1 MIPVRPSGEGRAA
14 VIGLGARGR
23 AAARALAA
31 GGMAVSGWDED
42 EAARSLAARAGL
54 VIEDPTLRDWG
65 DLAALVID
73 DVSRL
78 DGPDNGPDNSP
89 VNGPVALARIT
100 GTPVFT
106 ELGLF
111 ARALSG
117 ARGARAAL
125 VVGGDAAGAAAELA
139 AFCLSRCGLDVRHGG
154 AGTALFDAPPLRAGS
169 VTLIAAS
176 AGECAAA
183 PDFHANALL
192 VMADAA
198 ISHSDLEALAARV
211 SGPVLLDMDAA
222 DAGARLAALR
232 RGGVDRARLIA
243 CSGRMVLG
251 DGVYLLG
258 GRLHDARPGAP
269 RRPLRVAAPG
279 VAALP
284 AGLIAGAA
292 GLALALGA
300 DPDALEA
307 ALTDFPGAHGWG
319 QRLKSLGEVQLIDFG
334 GAQSPKAALSALTK
348 DKLAWWIADAGVDA
362 DELLAALPGALPGV
376 ILPGPDAR
384 TARRLAP
391 RIACRQADSLDDA
404 LARGLHA
411 AALSGGPAQ
420 LLYAPSTR
428 CGPEERLAR
437 SHEFAAALE
446 RLTGLI
452 RKGHAA

>member
-1 MIPVRPSGEGRAA
+1 MIPVRPSAEGRAA
-14 VIGLGARGR
+14 VIGLGVRGR

-42 EAARSLAARAGL
+42 EGARSMAARAGV

-65 DLAALVID
+65 DLTALVVD

-78 DGPDNGPDNSP
+78 EGPDNGPDKSP
-89 VNGPVALARIT
+89 AALARVT

-111 ARALSG
+111 AHALSS

-125 VVGGDAAGAAAELA
+125 VVGGDAAAAAAELTA
-139 AFCLSRCGLDVRHGG
+139 LCLARCGLDVRHGG
-154 AGTALFDAPPLRAGS
+154 AGIALFDAPPLRAGS
-169 VTLIAAS
+169 ITLIAAS
-176 AGECAAA
+176 PDECAAA

-198 ISHSDLEALAARV
+198 ISHSDLESLAARV
-211 SGPVLLDMDAA
+211 SGPVLLDMDAR

-269 RRPLRVAAPG
+269 RRPLHAAGPG
-279 VAALP
+279 LAGLAP
-284 AGLIAGAA
+284 GLIAGAGA
-292 GLALALGA
+292 LALALGSE
-300 DPDALEA
+300 PDALEA
-307 ALTDFPGAHGWG
+307 AMAFFPGLKGW
-319 QRLKSLGEVQLIDFG
+319 RNAVTSLGRVLVFDY
-334 GAQSPKAALSALTK
+334 GAAQDPKMALAGFTDAAPI
-348 DKLAWWIADAGVDA
+348 WWIAHAGMDAA
-362 DELLAALPGALPGV
+362 ELPETMPPALKGV
-376 ILPGPDAR
+376 ILTGSDAR
-384 TARRLAP
+384 AARRLAP

-404 LARGLHA
+404 LARALHA
-411 AALSGGPAQ
+411 AALSGADARI
-420 LLYAPSTR
+420 LYAPSTR

-437 SHEFAAALE
+437 SQTFRVALDK
-446 RLTGLI
+446 LTGLI

>member
-1 MIPVRPSGEGRAA
+1 MIPVRPSAEGRAA

-42 EAARSLAARAGL
+42 EGARALAARAGV
-54 VIEDPTLRDWG
+54 VIEDPTMRDWG
-65 DLAALVID
+65 DLSALVID

-78 DGPDNGPDNSP
+78 GSPDNGPDNSP
-89 VNGPVALARIT
+89 AALARVT

-106 ELGLF
+106 ELSLF
-111 ARALSG
+111 ARAHSG
-117 ARGARAAL
+117 VSGARAAL

-139 AFCLSRCGLDVRHGG
+139 ALCLSRCGLDVRRGG

-169 VTLIAAS
+169 ITLIAAS
-176 AGECAAA
+176 PDECAAA
-183 PDFHANALL
+183 PELAAHALL
-192 VMADAA
+192 VMAGAA
-198 ISHSDLEALAARV
+198 ISAPDLEALAARI
-211 SGPVLLDMDAA
+211 SGPVLLDMDAS

-243 CSGRMVLG
+243 CSGRMALG

-258 GRLHDARPGAP
+258 GRLHDARTGAP
-269 RRPLRVAAPG
+269 RRPLRVAGPG
-279 VAALP
+279 AAALTP
-284 AGLIAGAA
+284 GLIAGAA

-300 DPDALEA
+300 EPDAVESG
-307 ALTDFPGAHGWG
+307 LTAFPGATGWG
-319 QRLKSLGEVQLIDFG
+319 KPLKSVGSVQLIDFG
-334 GAQSPKAALSALTK
+334 GAQSPEAALSALTG
-348 DKLAWWIADAGVDA
+348 DAPAWWIADAGVDA
-362 DELLAALPGALPGV
+362 DDLPTTLPGALRGV
-376 ILPGPDAR
+376 ILPGRDAR
-384 TARRLAP
+384 AARRLAP
-391 RIACRQADSLDDA
+391 HIACRQADSLDDA

-437 SHEFAAALE
+437 SHAFEAALK